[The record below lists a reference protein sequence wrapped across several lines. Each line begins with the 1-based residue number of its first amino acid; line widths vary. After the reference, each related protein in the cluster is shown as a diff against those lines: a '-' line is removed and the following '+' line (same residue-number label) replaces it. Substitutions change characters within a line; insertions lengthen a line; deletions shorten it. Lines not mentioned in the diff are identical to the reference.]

1 MAADAFEA
9 YADFLESLRP
19 QAHGDWAFGEER
31 YNTVLRDAEM
41 LSFDARALRE
51 RGRQQIEELTGLLRA
66 GAKEISGSE
75 DWHALLLEL
84 NKDRPAT
91 PEAMRRGYEDWTER
105 ARQFLHDKGLVSF
118 PAGEECA
125 VVPSPPFQ
133 RPVLAVASYVAPP
146 SFAETMRGHFFVP
159 YPPDSANEEE
169 IAKRLE
175 SNAYPAIPTT
185 AVHEAYPGHHWHLV
199 MAKGN
204 PSHVRQLFGT
214 SYFAEGWALY
224 AERMMEEN
232 GFYDD
237 LRHVMYRYEATLFRA
252 ARIVVD
258 TSLHLGEMTH
268 AGGGRVHDG
277 QLVHDRADGRGR
289 GDPLLLV
296 AHPGVLV
303 PHRLPGDPAHPGPI
317 PLGPRDRCLRRR
329 RPARLPRR
337 DHRLRHAADRP
348 GRARGDGHRVHGP
361 HERPSRPTSTS
372 WRSATGRRCWT
383 PTRCRPPPSVSRATT
398 TGCRTSRRQGR
409 RPLVAPL
416 RGDPPRGAS
425 RLQPDPADPEQAL
438 TLAALR
444 QSVDATLAL
453 LRADA
458 HAYTRRRDLGPAG
471 ADPLGVRPTSR
482 CANAADGRDMVA
494 RWRAIAPTLDADGG
508 QPAPRPGRGPQPRS
522 APRCSGWW
530 SSCDERAGRAR
541 RRRAAARAA
550 RCSAR
555 TPAGPTG
562 SGRRFAT
569 ELDGG
574 GRRGGA
580 TGHGPLPDLH
590 CR

>member
-1 MAADAFEA
+1 VSEPTFAALAKDFLAEQYDAHPVRSSGMGLTQYDDQLDDLSTAAYDRRAASATAWRERFAALPDDALTAEEAIDRDLIVGTLTEQSVYDEWRVWERQPDTYLNPGMRGVFVLFLHQLRPESELAASAAARLRQVPDNLAAGRANLRPELVPEILLDRAINQARAGANYTRVLLPEQVAEENRSDLAEAGAEAADAFEA

-19 QAHGDWAFGEER
+19 EANGDWSFGEER

-66 GAKEISGSE
+66 GAREIAGHE
-75 DWHALLLEL
+75 DWHALLLDL
-84 NKDRPAT
+84 NQDRPAT

-159 YPPDSANEEE
+159 YPPDGASAEE
-169 IAKRLE
+169 IGKRLE

-232 GFYDD
+232 GFYED

-268 AGGGRVHDG
+268 PEAVEFMM
-277 QLVHDRADGRGR
+277 ANSSMTE
-289 GDPLLLV
+289 PTAV
-296 AHPGVLV
+296 AEVTRYCSWPTQASSYLTGCLEIL
-303 PHRLPGDPAHPGPI
+303 RI
-317 PLGPRDRCLRRR
+317 RDRYLSTRGTDASDVTALRDFHDAITSSGTLPIALAERAVMATVS
-329 RPARLPRR
+329 RPA
-337 DHRLRHAADRP
+337 
-348 GRARGDGHRVHGP
+348 
-361 HERPSRPTSTS
+361 
-372 WRSATGRRCWT
+372 
-383 PTRCRPPPSVSRATT
+383 
-398 TGCRTSRRQGR
+398 
-409 RPLVAPL
+409 
-416 RGDPPRGAS
+416 
-425 RLQPDPADPEQAL
+425 
-438 TLAALR
+438 
-444 QSVDATLAL
+444 
-453 LRADA
+453 
-458 HAYTRRRDLGPAG
+458 
-471 ADPLGVRPTSR
+471 
-482 CANAADGRDMVA
+482 
-494 RWRAIAPTLDADGG
+494 
-508 QPAPRPGRGPQPRS
+508 
-522 APRCSGWW
+522 
-530 SSCDERAGRAR
+530 
-541 RRRAAARAA
+541 
-550 RCSAR
+550 
-555 TPAGPTG
+555 
-562 SGRRFAT
+562 
-569 ELDGG
+569 
-574 GRRGGA
+574 
-580 TGHGPLPDLH
+580 
-590 CR
+590 